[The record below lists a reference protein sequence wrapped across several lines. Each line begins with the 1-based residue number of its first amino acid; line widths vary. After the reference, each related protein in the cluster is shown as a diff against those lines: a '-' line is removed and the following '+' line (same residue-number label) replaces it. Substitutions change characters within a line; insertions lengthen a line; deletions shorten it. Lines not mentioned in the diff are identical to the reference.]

1 MEMAVEV
8 EVEMEVGVV
17 KKLLMLQLRHSG
29 KNAFGDNKPA
39 KICVYFVIF
48 EIFVAWQIFSLAPA
62 FPHSQ

>member
-1 MEMAVEV
+1 
-8 EVEMEVGVV
+8 MEVGVV